1 MLWQVCAGSWWN
13 TVATSDSILFGTYRT
28 PTAWTMTASPF
39 DVALSIG
46 CRNSRIP
53 LGERTISNG
62 NTTAWGPRKGDWPLW
77 GEEEQRN
84 E

>member
-1 MLWQVCAGSWWN
+1 LVEYRSFKRRYSVRYVPHTNCVDN
-13 TVATSDSILFGTYRT
+13 DSTF
-28 PTAWTMTASPF
+28 ASS
-39 DVALSIG
+39 VALSIG

-62 NTTAWGPRKGDWPLW
+62 NTTAWGPRKGNRPLW